1 MLVVACPCAAGLA
14 TPTAISATIGNA
26 ARRGVLI
33 KGGTS
38 LEAAANVDTVV
49 FDKTGTLTTGRPRV
63 ARVVA
68 SGPETLPE
76 QLLSL
81 AASGE
86 LHSPHPL
93 GLAVVRHTRE
103 RELEIPEHE
112 ECELLVGRGMRADVR
127 GNRILVGSRRL
138 LDDFGLAVPSD
149 TEERVDELREQG
161 ETVLYVGVN
170 DRFAGLIAVADL
182 VRPEA
187 QAALDALHRTG
198 VRRTIMLTGDALET
212 AAPVAR
218 QLGLAE
224 FRAELLPEQ
233 KLELVR
239 ELQRDGH
246 RVAMVGDGIND
257 APSLAAADLGI
268 AMGTGGADIAIEAAD
283 IALAS
288 SDIRDVATVI
298 DQSRSTLKVVRQNYG
313 LALGVNSLGIV
324 IGALGALNPVA
335 AAVLHNLSTLAVVAN
350 SSRLIGFEPNRHSRT
365 T

>member
-1 MLVVACPCAAGLA
+1 
-14 TPTAISATIGNA
+14 
-26 ARRGVLI
+26 LI

-38 LEAAANVDTVV
+38 LEAAANLDTVI

-138 LDDFGLAVPSD
+138 LDDFGLVVPSETD
-149 TEERVDELREQG
+149 ARVDELREQG

-170 DRFAGLIAVADL
+170 NRFAGLIGVADL

-187 QAALDALHRTG
+187 QAALDALRRTG
-198 VRRTIMLTGDALET
+198 VRRTIMLTGDAMET

-298 DQSRSTLKVVRQNYG
+298 DQSRSTLRVVRQNYG
-313 LALGVNSLGIV
+313 LALGVNSLGIL

-350 SSRLIGFEPNRHSRT
+350 SSRLIGYEPANPSASSNST
-365 T
+365 